1 MEKRYSK
8 DMRTRTADISTRIQ
22 GPRMFVHVASRR
34 RGDRPGAARLL
45 PVAAATLL
53 ALFAAVP
60 SLFGQSVPA
69 GSATTTVAATTIADT
84 TPRQI
89 LTDGLTAFSKAD
101 YTTALLRFREL
112 TIHPGDP
119 MFQPYAA
126 DGYFWVAKSAMA
138 LNRLDEAQRNLEY
151 FLMNYPK
158 LPAFVEAS
166 YLKGRLLFMQQD
178 YQSAIQ
184 VFQKFI
190 SQFSTSPF
198 IANAYYWSGESLYI
212 LGQFDSAKKLF
223 LAVVDNFPT
232 SYRVDAARYHLS
244 LIDQKKREE
253 ELLKLLQWSHEE
265 ALRSLDDYQNQIR
278 TYKEAIAAY
287 QKRLAGQPNDG
298 LSQEITRLSGQIHDL
313 QGTLSQR
320 DQTIQELQKQLA
332 DLQGQPQKPA
342 PGAQSQAQSG
352 AAPDSSGSY
361 RQELL
366 DMQQQTQQLKQYL
379 QQEMQKQQ
387 GGAQ

>member
-1 MEKRYSK
+1 
-8 DMRTRTADISTRIQ
+8 
-22 GPRMFVHVASRR
+22 MFVHAASRSR
-34 RGDRPGAARLL
+34 CDGPGTVKFL
-45 PVAAATLL
+45 PVAAYLLL
-53 ALFAAVP
+53 AVFAAVP
-60 SLFGQSVPA
+60 GLFGQSAPGGPA
-69 GSATTTVAATTIADT
+69 ATSIASTSVAASS
-84 TPRQI
+84 PRQI
-89 LTDGLTAFSKAD
+89 LDDGLSAFSKAD

-112 TIHPGDP
+112 TLHPGDQA
-119 MFQPYAA
+119 FQPYAA
-126 DGYFWVAKSAMA
+126 DGYFWVAKTAMA

-151 FLMNYPK
+151 FILNFPK
-158 LPAFVEAS
+158 HPAFVEAS

-184 VFQKFI
+184 VFQRFI

-198 IANAYYWSGESLYI
+198 IANAYYWSAESLYD

-244 LIDQKKREE
+244 LIDQKTREE

-265 ALRSLDDYQNQIR
+265 ALRSVDDYQTQIN

-320 DQTIQELQKQLA
+320 DQTIQALQKQITDLLA
-332 DLQGQPQKPA
+332 QLQRPA
-342 PGAQSQAQSG
+342 PAVQPAAQTPSAPQS
-352 AAPDSSGSY
+352 SNSY

-366 DMQQQTQQLKQYL
+366 DMQQQTEQLKQYL

-387 GGAQ
+387 GEPQ